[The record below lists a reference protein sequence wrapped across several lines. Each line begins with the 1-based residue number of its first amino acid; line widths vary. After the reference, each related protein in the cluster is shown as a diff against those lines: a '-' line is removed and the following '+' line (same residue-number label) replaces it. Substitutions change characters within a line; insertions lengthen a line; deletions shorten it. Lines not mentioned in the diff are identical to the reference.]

1 MQIELIE
8 NPLILPTSNAQTAT
22 LALHDHQGSSCAV
35 RGYSVK
41 DETKSTEE
49 QIRLLLSWR
58 AVLGEIGSSELGT
71 GQW

>member
-8 NPLILPTSNAQTAT
+8 NPLILPARNAQTTA
-22 LALHDHQGSSCAV
+22 LALHGQQESSCAV
-35 RGYSVK
+35 RCYSVN

-58 AVLGEIGSSELGT
+58 AVPREIGSSELGA

>member
-8 NPLILPTSNAQTAT
+8 NPLIFPMRDAQTNT
-22 LALHDHQGSSCAV
+22 QQGNSCAV
-35 RGYSVK
+35 RGYPVN

-58 AVLGEIGSSELGT
+58 AVLGEIGSSELGA